1 MRRPRRLLS
10 CLHLPPTALI
20 PVFVL
25 LTLASPL
32 STALAVDATG
42 QAQPNELS
50 GGQPDA
56 QPTVRYD
63 RDVRPILADLCF
75 ACHGTDE
82 NAREADL
89 RLDQSES
96 AVALSAIVPGD
107 AKASEMISR
116 IQSKDPD
123 QIMPPPHSKKTVSDK
138 QIQTLVRW
146 INQGAK
152 YEQHWSLVAPQ
163 VEPPAHTA
171 NPDWRKNKID
181 DYVTAKLDEVGLKPA
196 AEADPHQLFRRL
208 HLDITGLPPT
218 PVDRLE
224 FVNDYQQRG
233 EVAYD
238 EWIDR
243 LMDKPSWGEHR
254 GRYWLDAARYADTHG
269 MHFDNYREMWPYRDW
284 VIKAF
289 NQNQPFDQFVIEQIA
304 GDLLDHPS
312 ESQLIATGFQRC
324 NMTTNEGG
332 TIDEENLAL
341 YAADRVQTFGWVFLG
356 LTTNCAQCHDH
367 KFDPITMTDYYSLA
381 AFFRNTTQGPKD
393 GNSAD
398 GRGPVLVVP
407 SESDRPRWDAIPAE
421 IAAANQAAEQLKDSL
436 KPKIDDWADSLTPNL
451 IDELAPS
458 ADLVAHLPLNEGQGN
473 DLRVYGELNATLHVE
488 KGVSWQHKEGR
499 DAAPVLERESP
510 IDIGPIGRI
519 TATDAFSFSAFVNVP
534 AEGGGSLIA
543 KMDLGPQFRGWDLF
557 RQGNALAVHLV
568 DSWPDN
574 AFKVGTRGDVLRP
587 GKWQHVAVTYDG
599 SSRAEGIKIFIGG
612 KEQSTVP
619 QQNTFK
625 AGGSFL
631 TDVPLRFGAR
641 HNDPAMAGLAI
652 SDFRF
657 YRRSLSTAEIESLVS
672 GDSIKRF
679 IANAKPDKE
688 WNDKQRETIQNY
700 YLSVVDQEYPKI
712 AERIDSLSREKS
724 AIEARSPVT
733 HIQEERKDSS
743 AMAYMLIRGQYDQKG
758 DQVSAATPLALH
770 PMKDDQPKNRLGLAR
785 WLVDP
790 ANPLTARVTVN
801 RFWQQVFGRGLVP
814 TTEDFG
820 VTGTLPANPQLLDF
834 LAVDFQQ
841 NGWDVKR
848 FFKQIFLSAAYRQ
861 AAVTTPEKLLHDR
874 DNALLS
880 RGPRFRMDAEMVRD
894 SALAS
899 SGLLSDKMYGPG
911 VRPYQPI
918 DIWNIVGLPESN
930 TRDYRQDHDDGL
942 YRRTLYSFWKRMA
955 PPPNM
960 EALNAPSRETC
971 VVRRER
977 TNTPLQALVTLN
989 DPQFVEAA
997 RHLAE
1002 SVLSETR
1009 NNDRETLQ
1017 QIAQR
1022 VLCRDISDRENEV
1035 LLESLGEFTGYYES
1049 HPDDA
1054 AKLIAVGESKPVDS
1068 IPATM
1073 LAAWTLVCNQVMNL
1087 DEVVCK

>member
-10 CLHLPPTALI
+10 LSLP
-20 PVFVL
+20 L
-25 LTLASPL
+25 LTSAAILLTSMGSFL
-32 STALAVDATG
+32 SAEESISDD
-42 QAQPNELS
+42 S
-50 GGQPDA
+50 GGKES
-56 QPTVRYD
+56 VRYE

-89 RLDQSES
+89 RLDQPANAIEL
-96 AVALSAIVPGD
+96 AAIVPGD
-107 AKASEMISR
+107 ASASEMIAR

-123 QIMPPPHSKKTVSDK
+123 QVMPPPHSKKSASED
-138 QIQTLVRW
+138 QLQTLVRW

-163 VEPPAHTA
+163 VNPPAA
-171 NPDWRKNKID
+171 QADSSWRKNEID
-181 DYVTAKLDEVGLKPA
+181 DYVASELAEINLKPA
-196 AEADPHQLFRRL
+196 PEADPNLLFRRL

-218 PVDRLE
+218 PSERQA
-224 FVNDYQQRG
+224 FVLDYQQRG
-233 EVAYD
+233 DVAYD
-238 EWIDR
+238 QWIDR
-243 LMDKPSWGEHR
+243 LMDRPTWGEHR

-284 VIKAF
+284 VIQAF
-289 NQNQPFDQFVIEQIA
+289 NQNEPFDQFVVDQIA
-304 GDLLDHPS
+304 GDLLAQPS

-341 YAADRVQTFGWVFLG
+341 YAADRVQTLGWVFLG

-367 KFDPITMTDYYSLA
+367 KFDPITMKDYYSLA

-393 GNSAD
+393 GNSKD

-407 SESDRPRWDAIPAE
+407 SESDRPRWDAIPNE
-421 IAAANQAAEQLKDSL
+421 IVAATKAAEQLKSSL
-436 KPKIDDWADSLTPNL
+436 QPTIDQWANSLTAKT
-451 IDELAPS
+451 IDERLPS
-458 ADLVAHLPLNEGQGN
+458 AGLVAHLPMNEGKGN
-473 DLRVYGELNATLHVE
+473 DLRIFGELNATLHVE
-488 KGVSWQHKEGR
+488 QGLNWRHQEGR
-499 DAAPVLERESP
+499 AAAPVLEKGAP
-510 IDIGPIGRI
+510 INIGPVGRI
-519 TATDAFSFSAFVNVP
+519 TATDAFSFSAFINVP
-534 AEGGGSLIA
+534 AEGGGGVIA
-543 KMDLGPQFRGWDLF
+543 KMDLGPEYRGWDLF
-557 RQGNALAVHLV
+557 RQDNALAVHLV
-568 DSWPDN
+568 DRWPDN
-574 AFKVGTRGDVLRP
+574 ALKVATRGQVLRP
-587 GKWQHVAVTYDG
+587 GKWQHVTVTYDG
-599 SSRAEGIKIFIGG
+599 SSSANGIKIFING
-612 KEQSTVP
+612 KEQPSVT

-631 TDVPLRFGAR
+631 TDVPLQFGAR

-657 YRRSLSTAEIESLVS
+657 YRRPLSTSEIETLVN

-679 IANAKPDKE
+679 VANVKPDKA
-688 WNDKQRETIQNY
+688 WTANQRVTIEGF
-700 YLSVVDQEYPKI
+700 YLSAVDQEYPKL
-712 AERIDSLSREKS
+712 AQQIDELNREKS
-724 AIEARSPVT
+724 AIQSRSPVT
-733 HIQEERKDSS
+733 HIQEERKDSP
-743 AMAYMLIRGQYDQKG
+743 AMAHMLIRGQYDQKG
-758 DQVSAATPLALH
+758 DPVGAATPAALH
-770 PMKDDQPKNRLGLAR
+770 PMKEDQPNNRLGLAH
-785 WLVDP
+785 WLIDP
-790 ANPLTARVTVN
+790 ENPLTARVTVN

-820 VTGTLPANPQLLDF
+820 VTGTLPANPELLDF
-834 LAVDFQQ
+834 LAVDFQR
-841 NGWDVKR
+841 NDWDIKR
-848 FFKQIFLSAAYRQ
+848 FFKRIFLSATYRQ
-861 AAVTTPEKLLHDR
+861 AAITTPEKLLRDR

-880 RGPRFRMDAEMVRD
+880 RGPRFRMDAEMMRD
-894 SALAS
+894 SALAT
-899 SGLLSDKMYGPG
+899 SGLLSPKMYGPG

-918 DIWNIVGLPESN
+918 DIWTIVGLPESN
-930 TRDYRQDHDDGL
+930 TRDYQQDRGEGL

-1002 SVLSETR
+1002 SVLAETKDD
-1009 NNDRETLQ
+1009 DRETLQ

-1022 VLCRDISDRENEV
+1022 VLCRGASDRETNV
-1035 LLESLGEFTGYYES
+1035 LLESLGEFTSYYES
-1049 HPDDA
+1049 NPNDA
-1054 AKLIAVGESKPVDS
+1054 AKLIKVGESQPNDS
-1068 IPATM
+1068 IPTTK